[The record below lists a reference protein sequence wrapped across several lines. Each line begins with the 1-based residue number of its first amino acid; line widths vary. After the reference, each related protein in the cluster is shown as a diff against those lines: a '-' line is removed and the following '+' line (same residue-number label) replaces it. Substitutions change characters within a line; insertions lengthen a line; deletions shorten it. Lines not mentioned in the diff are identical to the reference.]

1 MIGTDRGTGVV
12 MMICYALFLLQ
23 FGCFLMELAIRNQH
37 VQKKTDFTAASDNDT
52 YSDFAQME
60 ETMDF
65 IRGAWCRRGC
75 IPFRRK
81 NDSVSFLD
89 SYPDHSR
96 NCRGNLEY
104 GALLSYY
111 AEPVSNK
118 GKCRASADG
127 AVFFYR
133 RWIFAAGKL

>member
-1 MIGTDRGTGVV
+1 MLCIVFTSVR
-12 MMICYALFLLQ
+12 LLSDGACDQ
-23 FGCFLMELAIRNQH
+23 KPACA
-37 VQKKTDFTAASDNDT
+37 KKTDFIAASDNDT
-52 YSDFAQME
+52 YSDFAQMV

-75 IPFRRK
+75 IPFGRK